1 MKYLSKE
8 ELVAINQLVLKR
20 ANSQLIGVQY
30 PQGLDLVIEQP
41 QQVIFGRE
49 LYPNLWIKAAF
60 VIQKITKKH
69 IFTDGNK
76 RTAILAG
83 LIFLEMNGYKL
94 EFSADAGEEIMLG
107 VTNSADTEETM
118 LSLAEWLKSHAKNV
132 EK

>member
-132 EK
+132 KK

>member
-20 ANSQLIGVQY
+20 ANNQLIGVQY